1 MLRKTTTRRL
11 VTAATLTLAAIST
24 PALAEQVRSYGY
36 AANQVTYDYARVVS
50 ATPIVRQV
58 EVQTPVRE
66 CYQEQVERRIDPSP
80 VASNPGRALLGGV
93 IGGVIGH
100 QFGSGRGNDAATVA
114 GTLIGAAIGANGTR
128 GRHGNGY
135 RVETYPVERCD
146 IRYES
151 RYEERIEG
159 YDVRYVYNG
168 QTLSTRTDFDPG
180 NRIRVRVTVAPS
192 R

>member
-1 MLRKTTTRRL
+1 MRVTTAKSST
-11 VTAATLTLAAIST
+11 VAITTLALLAAS
-24 PALAEQVRSYGY
+24 PLALADRVSSYGY
-36 AANQVTYDYARVVS
+36 ANNQVRYDYARVIS

-58 EVQTPVRE
+58 SVETPVRE
-66 CYQEQVERRIDPSP
+66 CYTEHVERRRYGPRRA
-80 VASNPGRALLGGV
+80 VADNPGGALVGAV

-114 GTLIGAAIGANGTR
+114 GTLIGAAVGANGRQR
-128 GRHGNGY
+128 GHTI
-135 RVETYPVERCD
+135 ETVPVERCD

-151 RYEERIEG
+151 RIEERIEG

-168 QTLSTRTDFDPG
+168 QTLATRTDFDPG
-180 NRIRVRVTVAPS
+180 NQIRVRVTVQPT